1 MKNKLFKI
9 QILIV
14 AICIMSGSL
23 SGGEGWGEV
32 FAATKKPLVKTNLPK
47 IPSYSVSAWIPY
59 WKGQQAVDEAVKNIK
74 KIDIMSPFA
83 YEVNETGV
91 LQDKL
96 KLDQAPFDGLI
107 KSARDNK
114 KLIVPTIL
122 WTDKKSMET
131 TLADVE
137 LRSVI
142 IHDILVE
149 IKKHKLDG
157 IDIDFEGKSA
167 ETKESFSAFI
177 KEANKALHR
186 QNKLLICTIESRI
199 PLDSRFATVTPEIA
213 KTMEYSNDFKVMN
226 KYCDQVRFMA
236 YDQMTTDLKLN
247 IEKGKT
253 VNGQTDFYK
262 PVADIDWV
270 EKVIT
275 LAMWD
280 IKWSKI
286 VIGVPTY
293 GNKYEVVRSANTNI
307 NTVNNSTSSNIVNN
321 AISYKFIGSMNWFYA
336 DQKAKE
342 LNIIPTRNKAGEL
355 SFTYKENKNGID
367 HEYLIWYSDAEAIAD
382 KVNIAKLYKVGGIAI
397 FKVDGNND
405 PDIWNKVR

>member
-1 MKNKLFKI
+1 MKTNNINKIYKI
-9 QILIV
+9 IFINLICFIFINTSFAV
-14 AICIMSGSL
+14 A
-23 SGGEGWGEV
+23 
-32 FAATKKPLVKTNLPK
+32 KKPVAKINLPK

-74 KIDIMSPFA
+74 KIDIVSPFA

-96 KLDQAPFDGLI
+96 KLDQAPFDGLMRTA
-107 KSARDNK
+107 KENK
-114 KLIVPTIL
+114 KLIIPSIL

-131 TLADVE
+131 TLVDAE
-137 LRSVI
+137 LRAVI
-142 IHDILVE
+142 IHDILAE

-157 IDIDFEGKSA
+157 IDIDFEGKSV
-167 ETKESFSAFI
+167 ETKDSFSAFI
-177 KEANKALHR
+177 KEANVALHK
-186 QNKLLICTIESRI
+186 QNKLLVCTIESRI
-199 PLDSRFATVTPEIA
+199 PLDSRFDTVTPQIA

-236 YDQMTTDLKLN
+236 YDQMTTDLTLN
-247 IEKGKT
+247 KEKSKT
-253 VNGQTDFYK
+253 ENGQTDFYK

-293 GNKYEVVRSANTNI
+293 GNKYEVLRGD
-307 NTVNNSTSSNIVNN
+307 NNKL
-321 AISYKFIGSMNWFYA
+321 SYKFVGSMNWFYA

-342 LNIIPTRNKAGEL
+342 LKIIPNRNKAGEL

-367 HEYLIWYSDAEAIAD
+367 HEYLIWYSDANAIAD
-382 KVNIAKLYKVGGIAI
+382 KVNIAKLYKDGGIAI

-405 PDIWNKVR
+405 PDIWKKVK

>member
-1 MKNKLFKI
+1 MKTNNINKIYKI
-9 QILIV
+9 IFINLICFIFINTSFAV
-14 AICIMSGSL
+14 A
-23 SGGEGWGEV
+23 
-32 FAATKKPLVKTNLPK
+32 KKPVAKINLPK

-74 KIDIMSPFA
+74 KIDIVSPFA

-96 KLDQAPFDGLI
+96 KLDQAPFDGLMRTA
-107 KSARDNK
+107 KENK
-114 KLIVPTIL
+114 KLIIPSIL

-131 TLADVE
+131 TLVDAE
-137 LRSVI
+137 LRAVI
-142 IHDILVE
+142 IHDILAE

-157 IDIDFEGKSA
+157 IDIDFEGKSV
-167 ETKESFSAFI
+167 ETKDSFSAFI
-177 KEANKALHR
+177 KEANVALHK
-186 QNKLLICTIESRI
+186 QNKLLVCTIESRI
-199 PLDSRFATVTPEIA
+199 PLDSRFDTVTPQIA

-236 YDQMTTDLKLN
+236 YDQMTTDLTLN
-247 IEKGKT
+247 KEKSKT
-253 VNGQTDFYK
+253 ENGQTDFYK

-293 GNKYEVVRSANTNI
+293 GNKYEVLRGD
-307 NTVNNSTSSNIVNN
+307 NNKL
-321 AISYKFIGSMNWFYA
+321 SYKFVGSMNWFYA

-342 LNIIPTRNKAGEL
+342 LKIIPNRNKAGEL

-367 HEYLIWYSDAEAIAD
+367 HEYLIWYSDANAIAD

-405 PDIWNKVR
+405 PDIWKKVK

>member
-1 MKNKLFKI
+1 MKINKINNFYKI
-9 QILIV
+9 IFINL
-14 AICIMSGSL
+14 ICIIFLNTS
-23 SGGEGWGEV
+23 
-32 FAATKKPLVKTNLPK
+32 FAAIKKSPVKISLPK

-74 KIDIMSPFA
+74 KIDIVSPFA

-96 KLDQAPFDGLI
+96 KLGQAPFFDII
-107 KSARDNK
+107 KAARDNK

-122 WTDKKSMET
+122 WTDKKSMES
-131 TLADVE
+131 TLSDPE

-142 IHDILVE
+142 IHDILLE
-149 IKKHKLDG
+149 INKHKLDG
-157 IDIDFEGKSA
+157 IDIDFEGKNV
-167 ETKESFSAFI
+167 ETRDSFSAFI
-177 KEANKALHR
+177 KEANKALHK

-247 IEKGKT
+247 KEKSIS
-253 VNGQTDFYK
+253 VDGQTDFYK

-293 GNKYEVVRSANTNI
+293 GNKYEIFRSVDNTTNI
-307 NTVNNSTSSNIVNN
+307 NDVSTKSK
-321 AISYKFIGSMNWFYA
+321 ISYKFIGSMNWLYA

-342 LNIIPTRNKAGEL
+342 LNIIPSRNKAGEL
-355 SFTYKENKNGID
+355 SYFYKENN
-367 HEYLIWYSDAEAIAD
+367 HEYLIWYSDAMAIAD
-382 KVNIAKLYKVGGIAI
+382 KVNIAKLYKVGGVAI

-405 PDIWNKVR
+405 PSIWSKVK

>member
-1 MKNKLFKI
+1 MNKLFKI
-9 QILIV
+9 KILIV

-23 SGGEGWGEV
+23 SGGEGWGEA
-32 FAATKKPLVKTNLPK
+32 FAATKKPVAKINLPK
-47 IPSYSVSAWIPY
+47 ISAYSVSAWIPY

-74 KIDIMSPFA
+74 KIDIVSPFA

-107 KSARDNK
+107 KAARENK
-114 KLIVPTIL
+114 KLIIPSIL

-131 TLADVE
+131 TLADAE
-137 LRSVI
+137 LRAVI
-142 IHDILVE
+142 IHDILAE

-167 ETKESFSAFI
+167 ETKDSFSAFI
-177 KEANKALHR
+177 KEANAALHK
-186 QNKLLICTIESRI
+186 QNKLLVCSIESRI
-199 PLDSRFATVTPEIA
+199 PLDSRFDTVTPEIA

-236 YDQMTTDLKLN
+236 YDQMTTDLTLN
-247 IEKGKT
+247 KEKSKT
-253 VNGQTDFYK
+253 ENGQADFYK

-293 GNKYEVVRSANTNI
+293 GNKYEVIRGD
-307 NTVNNSTSSNIVNN
+307 NNKL
-321 AISYKFIGSMNWFYA
+321 SYKFIGSMNWFYA

-355 SFTYKENKNGID
+355 NFTYKENKNGID
-367 HEYLIWYSDAEAIAD
+367 HEYLIWYSDANAIAD

-405 PDIWNKVR
+405 PDIWKKVR

>member
-1 MKNKLFKI
+1 MNKLFKI
-9 QILIV
+9 QILISTV
-14 AICIMSGSL
+14 TLFFIMFLFGS
-23 SGGEGWGEV
+23 SPCGGGREGACA
-32 FAATKKPLVKTNLPK
+32 FAATKKPVVKTNLPK

-74 KIDIMSPFA
+74 KIDIVSPFA

-96 KLDQAPFDGLI
+96 KLDQAPFNGLM

-186 QNKLLICTIESRI
+186 QNKLLICTIESLI

-293 GNKYEVVRSANTNI
+293 GNKYEVIRSGNI
-307 NTVNNSTSSNIVNN
+307 
-321 AISYKFIGSMNWFYA
+321 ISYKFIGSMNWFYA